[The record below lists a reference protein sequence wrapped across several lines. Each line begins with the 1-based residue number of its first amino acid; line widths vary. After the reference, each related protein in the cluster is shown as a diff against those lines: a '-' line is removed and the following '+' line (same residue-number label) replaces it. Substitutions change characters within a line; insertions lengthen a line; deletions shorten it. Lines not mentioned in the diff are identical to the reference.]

1 MARKLVAAALLALT
15 AVFAVPAVAN
25 AAGYTGDGPGTV
37 TAEVG
42 EAVALTFTDLPAN
55 TPSTASADDAVTLSV
70 LKAATASKPTSAS
83 GSVTYTA
90 SASEPGTYTIT
101 VTAGSAVAT
110 ATLTVTPADA
120 AGGSGSGLPST
131 GYEIPMLA
139 VWGGV
144 GAIVLGIA
152 LVAVLATVRRNRA
165 SA

>member
-1 MARKLVAAALLALT
+1 MARKLLAAALLALS

-25 AAGYTGDGPGTV
+25 AAGYTGQGPGTV
-37 TAEVG
+37 TVRVG
-42 EAVALTFTDLPAN
+42 EAVDLIFTNLPPN
-55 TPSTASADDAVTLSV
+55 TPSTASADDAVSLSV
-70 LKAATASKPTSAS
+70 LKATTASKPTDAA

-90 SASEPGTYTIT
+90 SASRPGTYTIT
-101 VTAGSAVAT
+101 VTAGSTVAT
-110 ATLTVTPADA
+110 ATLTVLPADTA
-120 AGGSGSGLPST
+120 EGADLPST

-152 LVAVLATVRRNRA
+152 FIAVLATVRRNRA